1 MKLYGSTEKK
11 IIKDKNGENVPHLEI
26 AKVITVN
33 CNIVNKDY
41 REKSRVLHTF
51 VPNKLLGLLSEI
63 LSTSFTFLKIFNSEF
78 ADIEVSLTDQH
89 SKSLVIEDKINITVL
104 IT

>member
-26 AKVITVN
+26 AKVIPVN

-89 SKSLVIEDKINITVL
+89 SKSLVIEDKINISLL

>member
-1 MKLYGSTEKK
+1 MKLFGSTKKK

-41 REKSRVLHTF
+41 REKSKVLHTF

-78 ADIEVSLTDQH
+78 ADIEV
-89 SKSLVIEDKINITVL
+89 
-104 IT
+104 

>member
-1 MKLYGSTEKK
+1 MKLFGSTKKK

-89 SKSLVIEDKINITVL
+89 SKSLVIEDKINISLL

>member
-89 SKSLVIEDKINITVL
+89 SKSLVIEDKINISLL